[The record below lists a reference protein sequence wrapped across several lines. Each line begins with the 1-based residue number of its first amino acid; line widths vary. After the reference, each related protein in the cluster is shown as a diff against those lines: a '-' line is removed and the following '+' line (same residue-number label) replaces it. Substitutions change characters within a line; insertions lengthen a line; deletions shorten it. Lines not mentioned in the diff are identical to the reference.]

1 MVGIGKN
8 SGTRTAGIEMM
19 KDTFS
24 ETPLRSA
31 KILKFPSSKSE
42 VVKEKPIIGRE
53 ELNEPVAKRDFSPP
67 PWLFQ
72 HQDLNNAL
80 KSAKIIDR
88 KSLKNKLN
96 YAHFMDKHLLVLL
109 RHPRYDDNVIVKA
122 TPGPCLDGEL
132 TCRFLDDSPLR
143 TKLKKYT
150 FLQLIIDDGKSV
162 TLIPANL
169 TRMDKGSF
177 SFSLPREG
185 YSVGQ
190 RRARRYPCEKT
201 EVELVQRGRVINGK
215 LLDYSPEGLCI
226 RLNHMSFN
234 GFEWLPGSDVL
245 TMVHLRRDQQYL
257 FSGLCHC
264 VRQQE
269 GLDYQDVVLVPAE
282 NQVQGSEMEKVR
294 EPTQNILLKP
304 IIIFDHPFFGKGVQ
318 LDVSAI
324 STSGFS
330 VYEIRDEGVLMQG
343 MIIPVLTIEFAGAI
357 KMECSAQVIGR
368 FEKDERVVHCDF
380 AILDMDIDC
389 YTRLVHILA
398 NSTDPSSRISSKVDM
413 DALWEFFFE
422 TGFIYP
428 KKYDLIQSQKEK
440 FKQTYRD
447 LYNNNPDIA
456 RHFVYQRNGRLLAH
470 ISMVRA
476 YERAWMIQH
485 HAARSVDGSRAG
497 FAVLK
502 QIVLYLNDM
511 HRLPSTKID
520 QMMVYFRPENKF
532 PDRVFGGFAR
542 SKENIGVCS
551 MDLFSY
557 LPYSGL
563 TISGKLPEGWS
574 ISECSAMNLWELNL
588 FYRNRSGGLFMD
600 ALGLAQKSRSEKPLE
615 EAYSRLGFLRKWRA
629 YSLKFMGELESVL
642 IVNRSDL
649 GFNLSEL
656 LNGVKVLLVNPEHLS
671 WRILSTVIG
680 QLLRKFHME
689 EVSIMFFPTE
699 HVETMDIPYEKQ
711 YQLWIYDARFVDQ
724 FVQYMKRKFR
734 IKDW

>member
-1 MVGIGKN
+1 
-8 SGTRTAGIEMM
+8 M
-19 KDTFS
+19 KKVSFS

-31 KILKFPSSKSE
+31 NVLKFPSRRPKKD
-42 VVKEKPIIGRE
+42 KEKPIIGRE
-53 ELNEPVAKRDFSPP
+53 DLNESVVKREFAPP

-80 KSAKIIDR
+80 KSAKVIDR
-88 KSLKNKLN
+88 EFLKNKLN
-96 YAHFMDKHLLVLL
+96 YVHFMDKYLLILL
-109 RHPRYDDNVIVKA
+109 RHPKYDDNVIVKVK
-122 TPGPCLDGEL
+122 PGPCLGDEL
-132 TCRFLDDSPLR
+132 TCQFLDNSSLR
-143 TKLKKYT
+143 TNFKKYT

-169 TRMDKGSF
+169 VRMDKRSF
-177 SFSLPREG
+177 SFNLPREA

-190 RRARRYPCEKT
+190 RRARRYPCEKID
-201 EVELVQRGRVINGK
+201 VELVQRGLVINGE

-226 RLNHMSFN
+226 RLSHMPFN
-234 GFEWLPGSDVL
+234 GFEWSPGSDVL
-245 TMVHLRRDQQYL
+245 TMVHLRIDQQNL

-264 VRQQE
+264 VRQQD
-269 GLDYQDVVLVPAE
+269 GLDYEDVVLVPAE
-282 NQVQGSEMEKVR
+282 NQVQGSDIAKVR
-294 EPTQNILLKP
+294 KPTQYISLKP
-304 IIIFDHPFFGKGVQ
+304 IIIFDHPFFGKRME

-330 VYEIRDEGVLMQG
+330 VYEIRDESVLMQG
-343 MIIPVLTIEFAGAI
+343 MIIPALTIEFAGAV

-368 FEKDERVVHCDF
+368 FEKDEKVVHCDF

-398 NSTDPSSRISSKVDM
+398 NSTDPASRISNKVDM

-428 KKYDLIQSQKEK
+428 KKYDLIQAQKEN

-456 RHFVYQRNGRLLAH
+456 RHFVYQRNGRLFAH

-485 HAARSVDGSRAG
+485 HAARSVEGSRAG

-502 QIVLYLNDM
+502 QIVMYLNDM

-542 SKENIGVCS
+542 SKENTGVCS

-629 YSLKFMGELESVL
+629 YSLKFKGELETVL
-642 IVNRSDL
+642 IVNRSDF

-656 LNGVKVLLVNPEHLS
+656 LNGIKVLLVNPEHLS
-671 WRILSTVIG
+671 WRILSTGIG
-680 QLLRKFHME
+680 QLLRESHME
-689 EVSIMFFPTE
+689 EASIMFFPTE
-699 HVETMDIPYEKQ
+699 HVETIDIPYEKQ
-711 YQLWIYDARFVDQ
+711 YQLWIYDARFVDK
-724 FVQYMKRKFR
+724 FVQYMKIKFR